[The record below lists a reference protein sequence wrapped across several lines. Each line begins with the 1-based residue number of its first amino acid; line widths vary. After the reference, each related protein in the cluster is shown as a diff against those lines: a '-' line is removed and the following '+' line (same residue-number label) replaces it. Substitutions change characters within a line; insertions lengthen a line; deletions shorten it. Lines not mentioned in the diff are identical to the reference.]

1 MWRVFGYSTNV
12 STRRLK
18 YLDLDDLRPNLPLL
32 DVQNLHSADPTL
44 TNNVFEQMQIMQG
57 VTRQDELYR
66 TDGENRWHKVS
77 RWSIGNLFSLSAG
90 VWAFR
95 FACFFGR
102 ARIGVEVG
110 GDTAKWLPK
119 KCHDCEFRFARL
131 RFEVVVWRIICGGG
145 GVYDLCP

>member
-95 FACFFGR
+95 FACFLAEPGSVLR
-102 ARIGVEVG
+102 SAGTLQNGSRKNAMI
-110 GDTAKWLPK
+110 AS
-119 KCHDCEFRFARL
+119 FAL
-131 RFEVVVWRIICGGG
+131 RGCVLR
-145 GVYDLCP
+145 